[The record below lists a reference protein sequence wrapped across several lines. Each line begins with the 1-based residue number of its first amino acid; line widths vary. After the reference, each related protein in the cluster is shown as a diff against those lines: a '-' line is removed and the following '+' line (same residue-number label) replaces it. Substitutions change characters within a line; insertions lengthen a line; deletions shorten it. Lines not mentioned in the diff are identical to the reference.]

1 MIGYGMN
8 KGVVPLA
15 TEEIFNRI
23 KNNNDPEKSYEVTAM
38 MCEIYNEK
46 VQDLMVSVQSRPTG
60 GLKVR
65 ESKTLGVFV
74 DGITKHAVSSFAE
87 IEKVMS
93 IGESHRS
100 KGATLMNAESSRA
113 HTVIQIEF
121 KSIIKFQGKTSQKLS
136 VINLIDLAGSE
147 KAGQTGATGDRL
159 KEGCEINKSLSC
171 LGDVIKALV
180 DK

>member
-1 MIGYGMN
+1 MIN
-8 KGVVPLA
+8 VDK
-15 TEEIFNRI
+15 
-23 KNNNDPEKSYEVTAM
+23 
-38 MCEIYNEK
+38 
-46 VQDLMVSVQSRPTG
+46 RPSA

-74 DGITKHAVSSFAE
+74 DGISKHAVQSYEQIA
-87 IEKVMS
+87 KVMAT
-93 IGESHRS
+93 GESHRS
-100 KGATLMNAESSRA
+100 KGATLMNSESSRA
-113 HTVIQIEF
+113 HTVITIEL
-121 KSIIKFQGKTSQKLS
+121 KQTEHFQGKKAQKMS

-159 KEGCEINKSLSC
+159 KEGSMINKSLSC